1 MDKYNKLK
9 AISKNGRD
17 KNGKQIWLF
26 RCDCGKEVTKCLSDV
41 KSGNTE
47 SCGCLNLQRI
57 KERHRMKTGFD
68 TPVSKMPEYAVY
80 LSAKRRCEKSNDPAY
95 SRYGGRGIK
104 MLMSFKEM
112 INTIGFRPSNKHSLD
127 RIDVNGNYEISNIRW
142 ATDTEQARNTRRS
155 QSTAGVV
162 WAEDRK
168 KWRAWIGVNK
178 KLIHLGSFK
187 NKHDA
192 VSARIAGMVKYW

>member
-1 MDKYNKLK
+1 M
-9 AISKNGRD
+9 
-17 KNGKQIWLF
+17 
-26 RCDCGKEVTKCLSDV
+26 
-41 KSGNTE
+41 
-47 SCGCLNLQRI
+47 
-57 KERHRMKTGFD
+57 FD
-68 TPVSKMPEYAVY
+68 LTNNPQ
-80 LSAKRRCEKSNDPAY
+80 SAKKNNTAARVSPQRQKIVIESTKQ
-95 SRYGGRGIK
+95 
-104 MLMSFKEM
+104 FKEM